1 METVQTAIIVAAG
14 AGTRA
19 GSLSSSIDK
28 AMANLDVVSE
38 HDPTK
43 VEAFPVA
50 HFVVQSLVESGVN
63 DIVFVTSRRGERQ
76 LQDYF
81 GPTLDSEWQQS
92 LEDSKKQKIIDADV
106 ARREAYGA
114 NFRCVI
120 QPRGTYGTAGAVFAA
135 KEAVGRKAVHIRS
148 ADDIVYGA
156 SPMQWSGN
164 LTITGTPIPREDAP
178 NYGIFRTYKDAG
190 RLRLRE
196 ILDRPSLFQ
205 LPKDEPVIANISQYI
220 AGPEMWDY
228 LKKIMDTG
236 GESEYKLTDIVAAA
250 NEAGRPVDALITDG
264 KYLDCGTP
272 ATRKAA
278 VQYID
283 TQRLAA

>member
-1 METVQTAIIVAAG
+1 METVQSAIIIAAG

-19 GSLSSSIDK
+19 GPLSSSIDK

-43 VEAFPVA
+43 VEGFPVA

-63 DIVFVTSRRGERQ
+63 DIVFVTSRRGRRQ
-76 LQDYF
+76 LMDYF
-81 GPTLDSEWQQS
+81 GPTLGTEWKQS
-92 LEDSKKQKIIDADV
+92 LEDSNKQNVIDADV

-114 NFRCVI
+114 EFRCVI
-120 QPRGTYGTAGAVFAA
+120 QPRRTYGTAGAVFAA
-135 KEAVGRKAVHIRS
+135 RKAIGRNAVHIRT

-156 SPMQWSGN
+156 SPVVWSGN
-164 LTITGTPIPREDAP
+164 LTVSGTPIPREDAP

-196 ILDRPSLFQ
+196 ILDRPSVAQ
-205 LPKDEPVIANISQYI
+205 LPEHEPVIANISQYI

-228 LKKIMDTG
+228 LKKIMKAG
-236 GESEYKLTDIVAAA
+236 GEGEYKLTDIVAAA
-250 NEAGRPVDALITDG
+250 HEAGQPVDALISDG

-272 ATRKAA
+272 AARKAA